1 MAKFSDQERAR
12 IWNESLRI
20 LEDKP
25 AESLLVTN
33 KPPQPSR
40 ASVMRTPPLVIEDPV
55 DRWRREADQAERERE
70 RAKAQLRRAER
81 DNQAAY
87 ERAAQNSADTEARL
101 TDLEQR
107 MDNVEAHI
115 AALSEAVSAAA
126 DFSNNAVERFDDVKI
141 AFERLNGTVQAA
153 SENTRSELAALRDRV
168 SGKET
173 STARERAADADKLNE
188 ARFERT
194 QRDAQREHNETRARV
209 SALAE
214 DVQGVTRL
222 VIKDIQRRQ
231 H

>member
-1 MAKFSDQERAR
+1 MGKFTDAERAR

-25 AESLLVTN
+25 AA
-33 KPPQPSR
+33 PPQPSR

-55 DRWRREADQAERERE
+55 DKWRREADQAERERE
-70 RAKAQLRRAER
+70 REKAQLQRAAHER
-81 DNQAAY
+81 QAAY

-126 DFSNNAVERFDDVKI
+126 DFSNNAVTRFDDVKV
-141 AFERLNGTVQAA
+141 AFERLNSTVQAA
-153 SENTRSELAALRDRV
+153 SENTKSELSALRDRV
-168 SGKET
+168 AGKET
-173 STARERAADADKLNE
+173 SAARERAADAEQLNE
-188 ARFERT
+188 ARFART
-194 QRDAQREHNETRARV
+194 QRDTAREHSATRQRIA
-209 SALAE
+209 ALND
-214 DVQGVTRL
+214 DVASVTQL